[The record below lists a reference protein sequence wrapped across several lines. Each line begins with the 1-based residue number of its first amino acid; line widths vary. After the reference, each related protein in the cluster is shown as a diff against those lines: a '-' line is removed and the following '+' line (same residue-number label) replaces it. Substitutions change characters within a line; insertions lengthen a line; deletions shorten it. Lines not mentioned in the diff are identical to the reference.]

1 MVIMAYTPFNPKQ
14 PTWWE
19 IMQQNNPYSFKGMPV
34 VKPPM
39 PGDAN
44 FRGPLQPPIVPQ
56 PGDANFVGPQVGL
69 LQNQQTGILPNPNA
83 TPKNQKAA
91 IIMGALSDIF
101 KGQDTTQN
109 TVLRQQQMVAMEE
122 RAKKE
127 RALAKS
133 MRGETLTESDK
144 IDLFG
149 TKLYA
154 DIEAER
160 IRAKE
165 RGSSQP
171 SIIQEYEYLRKQ
183 KPGLTLEDFYSMK
196 KSTTNINMNQND
208 KIFDFSLDNLQK
220 DMDAIDAKKELIDR
234 VGPAHELLLSGD
246 VETGWFT
253 EKTLPYIQA
262 FKSMGFDVGENVGE
276 QEFVLATTKWL
287 VPKMREKGSGS
298 TSDTEIIM
306 FEQAAPSF
314 GKTTDG
320 NLILMGTMLQTAER
334 DAELVALKEDY
345 ILANNGNVF
354 GFGNYLDQLAQ
365 EGKDPKIYESFGN
378 TNDVVTAFGN
388 KQIKDGEVI
397 IMGGKL
403 IVFREDDII

>member
-1 MVIMAYTPFNPKQ
+1 MQLLNQRAQ
-14 PTWWE
+14 PTGLNT
-19 IMQQNNPYSFKGMPV
+19 QTPGYFGNQNPNQWSMPV
-34 VKPPM
+34 
-39 PGDAN
+39 GTN
-44 FRGPLQPPIVPQ
+44 QP
-56 PGDANFVGPQVGL
+56 
-69 LQNQQTGILPNPNA
+69 NQQTGILPNPNA

-109 TVLRQQQMVAMEE
+109 TVLRQQQMVAMDAQRKAQE
-122 RAKKE
+122 RFDAAYANANPQMQKIMGNYTPEQWTQMSAQLDIAKLQPIK
-127 RALAKS
+127 
-133 MRGETLTESDK
+133 
-144 IDLFG
+144 
-149 TKLYA
+149 
-154 DIEAER
+154 
-160 IRAKE
+160 
-165 RGSSQP
+165 QP

-196 KSTTNINMNQND
+196 KSSTNINMNQGNRMW
-208 KIFDFSLDNLQK
+208 DFSLDNLQK
-220 DMDAIDAKKELIDR
+220 DMDALDAKKELIDR
-234 VGPAHELLLSGD
+234 VGPAYELLLSGD

-276 QEFVLATTKWL
+276 QEFVLATSKWL

-334 DAELVALKEDY
+334 DAELVGLKEDY
-345 ILANNGNVF
+345 ILANNGNIF
-354 GFGNYLDQLAQ
+354 GFKNYLDQLAQ

-397 IMGGKL
+397 IIGGKL
-403 IVFREDDII
+403 IVFRKDDII

>member
-56 PGDANFVGPQVGL
+56 PGDANFVGPQ
-69 LQNQQTGILPNPNA
+69 QTGILPNPNANA

-109 TVLRQQQMVAMEE
+109 TVLRQQQMVAMDAQRKAQE
-122 RAKKE
+122 RFDAAYANANPQMQKIMGNYTPEQWTQMSAQLDIAKLQPIK
-127 RALAKS
+127 
-133 MRGETLTESDK
+133 
-144 IDLFG
+144 
-149 TKLYA
+149 
-154 DIEAER
+154 
-160 IRAKE
+160 
-165 RGSSQP
+165 QP

-334 DAELVALKEDY
+334 DAELVGLKEDY
-345 ILANNGNVF
+345 ILANNGNIF
-354 GFGNYLDQLAQ
+354 GFKNYLDQLAQ

-397 IMGGKL
+397 IIGGKL
-403 IVFREDDII
+403 IVFRKDDII

>member
-1 MVIMAYTPFNPKQ
+1 MAYTPFNPKQ
-14 PTWWE
+14 LNIPVGTGPGSGY
-19 IMQQNNPYSFKGMPV
+19 NPR
-34 VKPPM
+34 
-39 PGDAN
+39 N
-44 FRGPLQPPIVPQ
+44 I
-56 PGDANFVGPQVGL
+56 

>member
-1 MVIMAYTPFNPKQ
+1 
-14 PTWWE
+14 
-19 IMQQNNPYSFKGMPV
+19 MPV
-34 VKPPM
+34 
-39 PGDAN
+39 
-44 FRGPLQPPIVPQ
+44 
-56 PGDANFVGPQVGL
+56 
-69 LQNQQTGILPNPNA
+69 QTGPGSGYDPRNTLPNPPPANV

-101 KGQDTTQN
+101 RGQDTTQN

-165 RGSSQP
+165 KGLSQP

-287 VPKMREKGSGS
+287 VPKGSGS

>member
-1 MVIMAYTPFNPKQ
+1 MAYQPWKPK
-14 PTWWE
+14 TVAE
-19 IMQQNNPYSFKGMPV
+19 IMQMMTQGAQQPGLNTQTPGYFGQINMPV
-34 VKPPM
+34 
-39 PGDAN
+39 
-44 FRGPLQPPIVPQ
+44 
-56 PGDANFVGPQVGL
+56 
-69 LQNQQTGILPNPNA
+69 QTGPGSGYNPRNILPNPPPQQPPPPANV

-101 KGQDTTQN
+101 RGQDTTQN
-109 TVLRQQQMVAMEE
+109 TLARQQQMVAMDAQRKAQE
-122 RAKKE
+122 RFDAAYAAANPQMQAIMGRYSPE
-127 RALAKS
+127 QWTQIQGQVDIAALQP
-133 MRGETLTESDK
+133 
-144 IDLFG
+144 
-149 TKLYA
+149 TK
-154 DIEAER
+154 
-160 IRAKE
+160 
-165 RGSSQP
+165 QP
-171 SIIQEYEYLRKQ
+171 SIIQEYEYLREQ
-183 KPGLTLEDFYSMK
+183 MPGLTLEDFYSMK
-196 KSTTNINMNQND
+196 KSSTNINMNQGNRMW
-208 KIFDFSLDNLQK
+208 DFSLDNLQK
-220 DMDAIDAKKELIDR
+220 DMDAVDAKKELIDR

-276 QEFVLATTKWL
+276 QEFVLATSAWL

-298 TSDTEIIM
+298 TSDTEIVM
-306 FEQAAPSF
+306 FEKAAPSF

-334 DAELVALKEDY
+334 DAELVRLKEDY

-365 EGKDPKIYESFGN
+365 EGKDPKIYERFGN